1 MQILVIFTHR
11 FSKLMNHEVKH
22 LTKDKLVANKE
33 ALLTK
38 FGEGRKVVEESCLKL
53 KEKASAMKK
62 KFMDL

>member
-1 MQILVIFTHR
+1 
-11 FSKLMNHEVKH
+11 MNHEVKH